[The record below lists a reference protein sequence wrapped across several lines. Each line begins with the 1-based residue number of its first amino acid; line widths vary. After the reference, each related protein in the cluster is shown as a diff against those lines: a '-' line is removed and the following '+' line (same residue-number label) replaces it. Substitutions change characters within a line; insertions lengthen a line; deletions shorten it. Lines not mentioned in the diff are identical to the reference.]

1 MSGVQS
7 IERAFALLRALA
19 VGAAGVTDLADR
31 VDLPKS
37 TVSRLLSALEEE
49 GVVEQVESGGEYR
62 IGQSLV
68 DLAGARAPGGNLV
81 AAARPFLIDLTDMTN
96 ETSGV
101 SILDEERV
109 YYLEHVEP
117 DDEVQVQVRNWNGES
132 LPLHCVASGLVLL
145 ASCDDDYIAAYLD
158 GELEAFTPNTMTDPS
173 AIKDRLATI
182 RETGYAWVREE
193 LSEDLSGVAAV
204 VKDETGAPAAA
215 LHVHGPSFRFP
226 PDESDMASFGRLLID
241 AADKLGEQLT
251 E

>member
-49 GVVEQVESGGEYR
+49 GVVEQLELGGEYR
-62 IGQSLV
+62 IGQALV
-68 DLAGARAPGGNLV
+68 DLAGASAPGGNLV
-81 AAARPFLIDLTDMTN
+81 AAARPFLIDLTDLTN

-101 SILDEERV
+101 SVLDDDRV
-109 YYLEHVEP
+109 YYLEHVET
-117 DDEVQVQVRNWNGES
+117 DDQVQVRNWNGES

-145 ASCDDDYIAAYLD
+145 ANSADDFVDEYLD
-158 GELEAFTPNTMTDPS
+158 GELEAFTENTMTDPAALRS
-173 AIKDRLATI
+173 RLKRI
-182 RETGYAWVREE
+182 RKTGYEWVREE
-193 LSEDLSGVAAV
+193 LSDDLCGVAAV
-204 VKDETGAPAAA
+204 VKDDSGAPVAA
-215 LHVHGPSFRFP
+215 LHVHGPSYRFP
-226 PDESDMASFGRLLID
+226 PDESDMDSFGRLLVD
-241 AADKLGEQLT
+241 AAAKLADNLT

>member
-19 VGAAGVTDLADR
+19 VGSAGVTDLAER

-62 IGQSLV
+62 MGQALV

-81 AAARPFLIDLTDMTN
+81 AAARPFLIDLTDLTN

-101 SILDEERV
+101 SVLDGQRV
-109 YYLEHVEP
+109 YYLDHIET
-117 DDEVQVQVRNWNGES
+117 DDQVQVRNWNGES
-132 LPLHCVASGLVLL
+132 LPLHVVASGLVLL
-145 ASCDDDYIAAYLD
+145 ANSDDAFVDEYLS
-158 GELEAFTPNTMTDPS
+158 GELESFTENTVTDPV
-173 AIKDRLATI
+173 ALRDRLERI
-182 RETGYAWVREE
+182 RDTGYEWVREE
-193 LSEDLSGVAAV
+193 LSDDLCGVAAV
-204 VKDETGAPAAA
+204 VKDDEGAPAAA
-215 LHVHGPSFRFP
+215 LHVHGPSYRFP
-226 PDESDMASFGRLLID
+226 PDKGDMASFGRLLID
-241 AADKLGEQLT
+241 AADKLAAQLT